1 MPDSIPASLIIDTL
15 KDTFREARAWLAAE
29 VAEPPRHAHLGWI
42 LSVPDT
48 HQRTVL
54 AALDKEAVLRVLTCA
69 TEDEATT
76 IAAGLWMGGAAPRRS
91 SWAWRQSDAQ
101 ARGHPPRARR
111 RARRRDLRP
120 DDDHG
125 ARMAHAR
132 AGRPL
137 GHVRGLH
144 GRRLVARPRAGA
156 RPARPPRDRL
166 RRGRL
171 APDAARLAGDDR
183 RRPGPEPHP
192 PRLQERGLPHLGRTG
207 DSRRPHR
214 GLRADAEG
222 RRLPQR
228 LRHPRARRVQAAPA
242 RAADGGGTGARR
254 APHGSRGEDAD
265 DRPGRRAVP
274 PAGGGAQDEA
284 PPATRLKGT
293 RTRSEEHTSELQS
306 PCNLVCRL
314 LL

>member
-1 MPDSIPASLIIDTL
+1 MPDSIPASLILDTL
-15 KDTFREARAWLAAE
+15 RATFREARPWLAAE

-76 IAAGLWMGGAAPRRS
+76 IAAGLWMGGEPCVLMIQHAGLYAS
-91 SWAWRQSDAQ
+91 VNTL
-101 ARGHPPRARR
+101 RGVAI
-111 RARRRDLRP
+111 DWRP
-120 DDDHG
+120 DAHPG
-125 ARMAHAR
+125 APLAHRR

-207 DSRRPHR
+207 DSRRAHR
-214 GLRADAEG
+214 GLRADGDG

-228 LRHPRARRVQAAPA
+228 LRH
-242 RAADGGGTGARR
+242 
-254 APHGSRGEDAD
+254 
-265 DRPGRRAVP
+265 
-274 PAGGGAQDEA
+274 
-284 PPATRLKGT
+284 
-293 RTRSEEHTSELQS
+293 
-306 PCNLVCRL
+306 
-314 LL
+314 